1 MDEQVR
7 AFLAS
12 LETRLAYSP
21 STRLAYEN
29 DIHRFVEFLEGS
41 LQRPAKLEDF
51 NADQVASFL
60 DHERQDGRRPST
72 LLRRRASLRR
82 FASFLRQQYPGQP
95 IAFDPHSPVVN
106 KAISGMALAQ
116 KPHALSQSQIDALW
130 SMLESSN
137 RPRARRDQAILAL
150 LLESGLTV
158 GTLIGLN
165 LPDVNI
171 VDCSLRLR
179 TENSHEVW
187 APLGSAAAPLDRYLK
202 DGRPELN
209 YLPEEPALFI
219 SQTGGRMS
227 RQGVWQVLRQWG
239 RRARLPVTLSPRL
252 IRHTAALRMWQS
264 GRPLIEIQSLLGH
277 SNMLSTQA
285 LLRRLSASMQEE
297 MHA

>member
-1 MDEQVR
+1 MEEQVK
-7 AFLAS
+7 AFLAN

-29 DIHRFVEFLEGS
+29 DIHRFVEFLNQS
-41 LQRPAKLEDF
+41 LQHPAKLEDF
-51 NADQVASFL
+51 NAEQVAAFL
-60 DHERQDGRRPST
+60 DHERLTGRRPST

-82 FASFLRQQYPGQP
+82 FASFLRQQYPGQS
-95 IAFDPHSPVVN
+95 IAFDPHSAVIN

-116 KPHALSQSQIDALW
+116 KPHALNQVQIDALW
-130 SMLESSN
+130 LMLESST

-158 GTLIGLN
+158 GTLISLN
-165 LPDVNI
+165 LSDVNMA
-171 VDCSLRLR
+171 DCTLRLR

-187 APLGSAAAPLDRYLK
+187 APLATATAPLERYLK
-202 DGRPELN
+202 EGRPELN

-264 GRPLIEIQSLLGH
+264 GRPIIEIQSLLGH

-285 LLRRLSASMQEE
+285 LLRRLATSMQEGNPS
-297 MHA
+297 